1 MKIEKFKKI
10 TNFKGIDL
18 FDEKTLLNH
27 KNDSISSLDLT
38 PKKQKTA
45 LARQGLGI
53 LTSRASLYGTY
64 LSVIL
69 SFLMLLIY
77 HHLSAF
83 IPMLLSIL
91 AVASR
96 FYMMRYFA
104 KFARWENDFG
114 KKHKY
119 AIYPTL
125 AIITTMIW
133 LIGISLWGG
142 INLIGYLFAVIF
154 AMMTVVSGFVQ
165 LIYFVRMNDI
175 DVAKP

>member
-1 MKIEKFKKI
+1 
-10 TNFKGIDL
+10 
-18 FDEKTLLNH
+18 
-27 KNDSISSLDLT
+27 
-38 PKKQKTA
+38 
-45 LARQGLGI
+45 
-53 LTSRASLYGTY
+53 
-64 LSVIL
+64 
-69 SFLMLLIY
+69 
-77 HHLSAF
+77 
-83 IPMLLSIL
+83 MLLSIL